1 MLLSVVVVAGG
12 PPRLRLDSAGPRSG
26 ARVRVPQQ
34 TTTRSGF
41 YDKVQA
47 PQRKRNN
54 TENSFG
60 LKIKLNKRSSH
71 GGWERGGILVQDGRF
86 FIKSYLEEGGISM
99 WGILD

>member
-1 MLLSVVVVAGG
+1 MLLSVVVVAGEAL
-12 PPRLRLDSAGPRSG
+12 PRLRLDSAGPRSG

-47 PQRKRNN
+47 PQKKKNN

-71 GGWERGGILVQDGRF
+71 GGWAGGGILVQDGGF
-86 FIKSYLEEGGISM
+86 FHI
-99 WGILD
+99 